1 MTKLKSRLLVL
12 LGIMLLVSIPQ
23 YSFGSDQPDEFE
35 TFDTTRKVSTT
46 DEFAAFDTT
55 KTSVKCATVGEC
67 KTENAKENVIWILE
81 ILFFTIIAGILVRF
95 KTTRNLRG
103 LFLLASVAFIGFYKG
118 GCPCPILGIQ
128 NLTLMLVGVKIYW
141 GSIVYL
147 PGLIIITYFFG
158 KVWCVWICQLG
169 AIQELIHLPGGIK
182 ILQSQ
187 KSQKIM
193 RYIRIVLLI
202 VLVSQ
207 LIITKTAIYEHYDP
221 FKAIYNLIAANTITL
236 ILLILVLLSSIFIY
250 RPFCKVACPIGL
262 ILGWVSKI
270 PGASIIG
277 NNDSCTSCIN
287 CNSVCKIRAIT
298 KDNKISVLDNQE
310 CIACGDCLNSCK
322 KISLKFYRKGENH
335 HDIFECKSKT

>member
-1 MTKLKSRLLVL
+1 MTKLKLLWLFL
-12 LGIMLLVSIPQ
+12 LGVMLLVSIPQ
-23 YSFGSDQPDEFE
+23 YTIGAEQTDEFE
-35 TFDTTRKVSTT
+35 
-46 DEFAAFDTT
+46 AFDTT
-55 KTSVKCATVGEC
+55 QKVSTANEFATFDTANTSTKCVTVGEC
-67 KTENAKENVIWILE
+67 KTENAKENIIWILE
-81 ILFFTIIAGILVRF
+81 ILFFTIIAGILVKF
-95 KTTRNLRG
+95 KSTRNLRG

-128 NLTLMLVGVKIYW
+128 NLTLTLVGVKIYW

-158 KVWCVWICQLG
+158 KVWCGWICQLG
-169 AIQELIHLPGGIK
+169 ALQELIHLPGAIK

-187 KSQKIM
+187 KSQKIL
-193 RYIRIVLLI
+193 RYIRIVLFI

-236 ILLILVLLSSIFIY
+236 ILLIFVLISSVFIY
-250 RPFCKVACPIGL
+250 RPFCKVACPVGL
-262 ILGWVSKI
+262 ILGWVSKM

-277 NNDSCTSCIN
+277 NNDSCTTCAN
-287 CNSVCKIRAIT
+287 CNNACKIRAIT
-298 KDNKISVLDNQE
+298 RDDKISVLDNQE

-322 KISLKFYRKGENH
+322 KMSLKFYRKGEIH